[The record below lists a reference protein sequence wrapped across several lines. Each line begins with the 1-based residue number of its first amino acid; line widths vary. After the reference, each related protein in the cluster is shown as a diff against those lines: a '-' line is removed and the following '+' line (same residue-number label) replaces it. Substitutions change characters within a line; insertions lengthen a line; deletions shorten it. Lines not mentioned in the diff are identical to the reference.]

1 MNRLCPACGTTAVA
15 SADACPKCGQSFR
28 VSSDPLNGSHSSN
41 SASII
46 AVFLGLAL
54 PFFGVMFLLS
64 RCDGEA
70 EKSPEQIRAE
80 AKNIAENRDR
90 GLHCLNGWDGS
101 LPALNEAVKSQLRV
115 PDSFE
120 HVDTIIA
127 PKRSDNRHDIMMKY
141 RARNGFGGLN
151 VEHVKGT
158 VSNADCSVRI
168 EQMGQ

>member
-1 MNRLCPACGTTAVA
+1 M
-15 SADACPKCGQSFR
+15 
-28 VSSDPLNGSHSSN
+28 VSSDPINGSHSN
-41 SASII
+41 NAANVIG
-46 AVFLGLAL
+46 VLLGLAL

-70 EKSPEQIRAE
+70 EKSPEQIEAE
-80 AKNIAENRDR
+80 AQTIAENRER

-101 LPALNEAVKSQLRV
+101 LPALNEAVKSQLRD

-127 PKRSDNRHDIMMKY
+127 PKGLDDRHDIMMKY
-141 RARNGFGGLN
+141 RAKNGFGGLN

-158 VSNADCSVRI
+158 VSNVDCSVRI
-168 EQMGQ
+168 EQMGK